1 MLVFRQCVFGL
12 LLCIPLRVVS
22 STFAAQEVSSPPDR
36 QQVESFLSLAAMAA
50 ENGFAELSFSA
61 VRKALGAGPPEFARR
76 PTITAP
82 QMPAGTDSLSLRR
95 LPVSLHS
102 LVSLWQAKSFDSAAI
117 SETLQAIILPESLPD
132 RVFRYCL
139 EPDTTS
145 PETAVAERSVG
156 LLWLK
161 SSVLAG
167 RQQQCLQTL
176 ERRLLSRE
184 SALDANILILQ
195 LAAEI
200 ADAELQQICVKR
212 LREYP
217 ELHPGPSQIAVLV
230 QLLSSLLNT
239 SDSQLRELSRN
250 ALDKVIPAGRGQ
262 TFPDP
267 YRTLLRS
274 TSLDLAAERLGHGQT
289 EIAIQLISAADWF
302 AEQVPVK
309 DQDFSQVRQLL
320 RHHEQVARLLLTVGT
335 LEQAADRLRMIRDLQ
350 QEFSVSEPMGII
362 TDSVFAFRPLSA
374 DVRFEILAS
383 QLVTN
388 SSIPIA
394 AAGFQWAPT
403 TPPPDVQSQL
413 PEQLRARWFP
423 GEDGATFR
431 LPEHPL
437 LMLID
442 SAIECGRLD
451 QLKVRLTELSNQ
463 GHWPAMYGLVCLL
476 MKTGAHEEADT
487 RIRELFK
494 INPVGS
500 LTTGDTESLLLSEM
514 LRTSRYRESALRRML
529 SREILPRLRLSQRNS
544 AALAAAMAPGPPES
558 PGKEPAAAVPTV
570 PTRLHWLSDDSIP
583 ERLAVEAPQ
592 SGQVT
597 QALISRTGGG
607 RGTLCFPWPLSGE
620 FEFSCTAVTATGP
633 FGGLGYN
640 GISIAGAE
648 SARMVRTEPWGNH
661 APALRSIAFLSPEKP
676 VQLSIRATADQ
687 LLFLLD
693 GHPVENVSRRT
704 GHSEVPWLFLTMNGP
719 GAGYWTNFQLTG
731 TIQVPR
737 EVRLSEADD
746 LRGWSSRL
754 VQQTQPELRANLPE
768 SRPPATPSNRPGG
781 GRAKTD
787 WYWDAGVVTGR
798 RNPSAAIASGF
809 ADVAAAQTEIGL
821 LQYQRPML
829 DGETLAWEFEY
840 LPDSVESSPALGRL
854 LLQIHSSG
862 VQKRWLPTQA
872 MERLLPAV
880 NSMDFPE
887 KESQTFPIRTGWNK
901 ASLKMH
907 SGTVTLTLNDQEVS
921 VAAIPPDGDT
931 RPGLFYNRGRTEA
944 RVRNIVLSGPWP
956 ETVTNADLNELLRS
970 QHASEVPSMALSTA
984 AESRLDL
991 PAELPFLLTAAETA
1005 KRLVAMDS
1013 NSAVAEAMSWVF
1025 PASGAPIRMYAAPA
1039 AWLSGDQPT
1048 ATLQKDS
1055 QFPEIIH
1062 SPALELFRQCRS
1074 PGQFAE
1080 IRAQIEKRP
1089 ALTQQEAYEHDAML
1103 TLLAIYGNEP
1113 EAATRLQALTQRT
1126 ENAVASAI
1134 FPPWSALT
1142 VAQAAAG
1149 NPALRSEALRLLT
1162 TLNFPAADAIPSPE
1176 PCIAC
1181 SQTLLSL
1188 LRTLQSADAN
1198 GMSPTAVLQPL
1209 AAWIP
1214 LRLTTESVADR
1225 LPPPLW
1231 LQSADRII
1239 QHVSGT
1245 SVDLIC
1251 WPQPLT
1257 GDFTMTCTAL
1267 PVDGKYPVPGYAG
1280 VLWASSPDGHQ
1291 IHEVPIGRGA
1301 FFSEILRRPAEPSP
1315 ARHYRMQMRAR
1326 TLTLEIDGQIVMT
1339 RPVPANAAPW
1349 LVFQACDLPGA
1360 QIQQCEVTTTA
1371 QTTTEILIDTGREM
1385 SGWRKPWF
1393 SMDAAAE
1400 PGSGGLEEWRS
1411 SEARLEGTLQ
1421 SQLSGTHQPSLI
1433 QYLRPL
1439 PVRASLTYAFFF
1451 EPGRKLVHPVI
1462 GDDILE
1468 LHPESGIQRR
1478 SLSDMAGNI
1487 RAEQTVAKPPESAP
1501 ASSALPLRP
1510 NDWNQMQLVAEA
1522 ENIVLVLNGQTLGT
1536 FPVSVKS
1543 SRVFGLFHWSDQ
1555 TAAAV
1560 RDLTLSGDWGQ
1571 P

>member
-12 LLCIPLRVVS
+12 LLCIPLTVS
-22 STFAAQEVSSPPDR
+22 STFAAQEVSSLPDR
-36 QQVESFLSLAAMAA
+36 EQVERALSLASLAA

-61 VRKALGAGPPEFARR
+61 VRKALAAGPPEFAKR
-76 PTITAP
+76 PSITAP
-82 QMPAGTDSLSLRR
+82 EMPAGTDALSRRR

-117 SETLQAIILPESLPD
+117 SETLQAIILPEALPE

-139 EPDTTS
+139 EPDPTS
-145 PETAVAERSVG
+145 PESTVPERSVG

-167 RQQQCLQTL
+167 RQQQCLQAL
-176 ERRLLSRE
+176 EGRLSFRE

-200 ADAELQQICVKR
+200 AEAELQQNCLRR
-212 LREYP
+212 LGEYHG
-217 ELHPGPSQIAVLV
+217 LHPSPSQIAVLV
-230 QLLSSLLNT
+230 QLISSLLNAG
-239 SDSQLRELSRN
+239 DSQLRELSRN
-250 ALDKVIPAGRGQ
+250 ALDKLIPAGRGQ
-262 TFPDP
+262 TFPEQH
-267 YRTLLRS
+267 RTLLRS
-274 TSLDLAAERLGHGQT
+274 TSLDLAAERLSRGQT
-289 EIAIQLISAADWF
+289 ESANQLISAADWF
-302 AEQVPVK
+302 AEQVPMK
-309 DQDFSQVRQLL
+309 DQDFAQVRQLL
-320 RHHEQVARLLLTVGT
+320 RHHEQVARLLLTCGT
-335 LEQAADRLRMIRDLQ
+335 MEQAADRLRMIRDFQ
-350 QEFSVSEPMGII
+350 REFSVSEPIGII
-362 TDSVFAFRPLSA
+362 TDSVFALRPLSA

-383 QLVTN
+383 QLVTD

-403 TPPPDVQSQL
+403 TPPTEVRSQFS
-413 PEQLRARWFP
+413 EQQRARWFP
-423 GEDGATFR
+423 GEDGATIR
-431 LPEHPL
+431 IPEHPL

-442 SAIECGRLD
+442 SAIECGRSD

-463 GHWPAMYGLVCLL
+463 GHWPAMYCLVCLL

-494 INPVGS
+494 INPAGS

-514 LRTSRYRESALRRML
+514 LRTSRHRESALRRML

-544 AALAAAMAPGPPES
+544 AALAAAMAPHPSEISRTES
-558 PGKEPAAAVPTV
+558 GRAAPTGS
-570 PTRLHWLSDDSIP
+570 PRLHWLSDDSIP
-583 ERLAVEAPQ
+583 ERLIVDAPQ

-597 QALISRTGGG
+597 QPLISRTGGG
-607 RGTLCFPWPLSGE
+607 RGALCFPWPLSGE

-676 VQLSIRATADQ
+676 VELSIRATADQ

-693 GHPVENVSRRT
+693 GHPVENFSRRT

-731 TIQVPR
+731 TIRVPR
-737 EVRLSEADD
+737 EVRLSEAYD

-754 VQQTQPELRANLPE
+754 VQQTQPECGASLSE
-768 SRPPATPSNRPGG
+768 SRPPGATGHRPGG

-787 WYWDAGVVTGR
+787 WYWDEGVVTGR
-798 RNPSAAIASGF
+798 RNPRAAIASGF
-809 ADVAAAQTEIGL
+809 TDEAAAQTATGL
-821 LQYQRPML
+821 LQYQRPMQN
-829 DGETLAWEFEY
+829 GETLAWEFEY

-854 LLQIHSSG
+854 LLQIHPSG
-862 VQKRWLPTQA
+862 VQKGWLPTQA
-872 MERLLPAV
+872 MERLLP
-880 NSMDFPE
+880 SLHTIDFPE
-887 KESQTFPIRTGWNK
+887 NDPPKIPIQTGWNK
-901 ASLKMH
+901 ASLKIH
-907 SGTVTLTLNDQEVS
+907 AGTVMLTLNDQEVS

-931 RPGLFYNRGRTEA
+931 RPGIFYNRNRAEA

-970 QHASEVPSMALSTA
+970 QHASEVPSTAQSTA
-984 AESRLDL
+984 AESRLDV

-1005 KRLVAMDS
+1005 KRLAARDS
-1013 NSAVAEAMSWVF
+1013 NSAFAEATSWVF

-1074 PGQFAE
+1074 PEQFAE
-1080 IRAQIEKRP
+1080 IRAQLEKRP
-1089 ALTQQEAYEHDAML
+1089 TLTQQEAYEYNAML

-1113 EAATRLQALTQRT
+1113 DAATRLQSLTQRT
-1126 ENAVASAI
+1126 ENSAAVAI

-1142 VAQAAAG
+1142 VAQAAAS

-1162 TLNFPAADAIPSPE
+1162 ALNFPATDAIPSPE

-1181 SQTLLSL
+1181 SDSL
-1188 LRTLQSADAN
+1188 ISLMQTLQSADEN
-1198 GMSPTAVLQPL
+1198 GMAPTAVLQPL

-1214 LRLTTESVADR
+1214 LRLTTEAVADR

-1231 LQSADRII
+1231 VQSVDRTIR
-1239 QHVSGT
+1239 HVSGT
-1245 SVDLIC
+1245 STDLIC

-1267 PVDGKYPVPGYAG
+1267 PVDGQYPVPGYG
-1280 VLWASSPDGHQ
+1280 GMLWASSRDGRQ
-1291 IHEVPIGRGA
+1291 IHEVPMGRGA
-1301 FFSEILRRPAEPSP
+1301 FFSEISRRPAESSA

-1371 QTTTEILIDTGREM
+1371 PTTTEIVIDTGREL

-1393 SMDAAAE
+1393 FMDAAAE

-1421 SQLSGTHQPSLI
+1421 SQLSGTRQPSLI

-1439 PVRASLTYAFFF
+1439 PARASLTYAFFF

-1462 GDDILE
+1462 GDDVLE
-1468 LHPESGIQRR
+1468 LHPESGICRR

-1487 RAEQTVAKPPESAP
+1487 RAEQTVANPQESEP

-1522 ENIVLVLNGQTLGT
+1522 KNIVLVLNGQTLGT
-1536 FPVSVKS
+1536 FPVSAKS

-1555 TAAAV
+1555 TAAEV